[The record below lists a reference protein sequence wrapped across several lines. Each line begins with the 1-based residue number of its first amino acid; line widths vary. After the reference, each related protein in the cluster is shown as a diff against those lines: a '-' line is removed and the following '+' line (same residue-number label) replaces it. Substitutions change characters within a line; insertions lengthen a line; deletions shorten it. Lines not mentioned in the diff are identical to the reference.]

1 MEVSTTIRFSDE
13 FDQFEKDPKFQQHL
27 QTLQLILLD
36 FAVMVRQNLI
46 IDIRTTSPASTQHLT
61 RQESN

>member
-46 IDIRTTSPASTQHLT
+46 IDIRTTPPASTHNPAGS
-61 RQESN
+61 EPN

>member
-46 IDIRTTSPASTQHLT
+46 IDIRTTSPASTPHST